1 MKKKGEPLATIMAF
15 TTLTIVGVSARRC
28 MKKYG
33 NVGMPKHGILVKK
46 RKRSHAWK
54 VV

>member
-1 MKKKGEPLATIMAF
+1 MAKKGEPLATLMAF
-15 TTLTIVGVSARRC
+15 TTVTIVAVSAKRC

-33 NVGMPKHGILVKK
+33 NVGMPKHGILVKFK
-46 RKRSHAWK
+46 KRSHAWK

>member
-1 MKKKGEPLATIMAF
+1 MAKKGEPLATLMAF
-15 TTLTIVGVSARRC
+15 TTLAVVGVSARRC

-33 NVGMPKHGILVKK
+33 NVGMPRHVILVRFK
-46 RKRSHAWK
+46 KRSHAWK

>member
-1 MKKKGEPLATIMAF
+1 MAKKGEPLATLMAF
-15 TTLTIVGVSARRC
+15 TTLTVVAVSAKRC

-33 NVGMPKHGILVKK
+33 NVGMLKHGILVKF